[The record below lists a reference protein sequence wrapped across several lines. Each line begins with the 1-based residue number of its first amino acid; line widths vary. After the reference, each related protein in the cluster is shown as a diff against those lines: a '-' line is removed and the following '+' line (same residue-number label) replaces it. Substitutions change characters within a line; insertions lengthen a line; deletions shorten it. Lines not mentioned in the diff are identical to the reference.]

1 MSEEKKV
8 SMTKEEM
15 IRLGELTLKF
25 WKVEEKFAE
34 NNVDTLIDV
43 AAELWDAGNGSP
55 EHLAAAK
62 KFLEVVEAY
71 KDPFASD
78 MLTSL
83 QENPIVSFVMAIR
96 TADRGAS
103 GYMCNFAEDYEYE
116 AQWWRK
122 KIAEAEGKNFEGE
135 VFDDEMIFNTNSM
148 KAFNIYKKAL
158 EGDIEAMKTC
168 LEFCE
173 KESAYWNKR
182 FSGN

>member
-1 MSEEKKV
+1 MPEEKKV
-8 SMTKEEM
+8 SMTKDDWVL
-15 IRLGELTLKF
+15 IS
-25 WKVEEKFAE
+25 KVIDKLISTSESFVE
-34 NNVDTLIDV
+34 NNVDTLINV
-43 AAELWDAGNGSP
+43 ASELWDAGNGSP

-83 QENPIVSFVMAIR
+83 QENPIVSFAMAIR

>member
-8 SMTKEEM
+8 SITKDDWV
-15 IRLGELTLKF
+15 LLS
-25 WKVEEKFAE
+25 KVIDNLISTTENFVE
-34 NNVDTLIDV
+34 NNVDTLINV
-43 AAELWDAGNGSP
+43 AAELWDSGNGSP

-62 KFLEVVEAY
+62 KILEVVEAY

-83 QENPIVSFVMAIR
+83 QENPIISYVMAIR

-103 GYMCNFAEDYEYE
+103 GYMCNFADDYEDE
-116 AQWWRK
+116 AKWWRK

-135 VFDDEMIFNTNSM
+135 VFGDEMIFNTNSM

-173 KESAYWNKR
+173 KESAYWDKR
-182 FSGN
+182 R

>member
-1 MSEEKKV
+1 MPEEKKV
-8 SMTKEEM
+8 SMTKDDWVL
-15 IRLGELTLKF
+15 IS
-25 WKVEEKFAE
+25 KVIDKLISTSESFVE
-34 NNVDTLIDV
+34 NNVDTLINV
-43 AAELWDAGNGSP
+43 ASELWDAGNGSP
-55 EHLAAAK
+55 EHLAAAE
-62 KFLEVVEAY
+62 KFLEVVEGY
-71 KDPFASD
+71 QDPYASD

-135 VFDDEMIFNTNSM
+135 VVGDESVLEQNSM
-148 KAFNIYKKAL
+148 KAFKIYKKAL

>member
-1 MSEEKKV
+1 MAEEKEV
-8 SMTKEEM
+8 SMTKENWVLFSKV
-15 IRLGELTLKF
+15 IDELISTTESF
-25 WKVEEKFAE
+25 VE
-34 NNVDTLIDV
+34 NNVDTLINV
-43 AAELWDAGNGSP
+43 ATELYDDGNGSP

-83 QENPIVSFVMAIR
+83 QENPIVSFAMAIR
-96 TADRGAS
+96 TADRGAPAFI
-103 GYMCNFAEDYEYE
+103 CTFAEDYEYE
-116 AQWWRK
+116 AKWWRK

-135 VFDDEMIFNTNSM
+135 DISDEMIFNTNSM
-148 KAFNIYKKAL
+148 QAFNIYKKAL

-173 KESAYWNKR
+173 KESAYWKKR
-182 FSGN
+182 PEYC